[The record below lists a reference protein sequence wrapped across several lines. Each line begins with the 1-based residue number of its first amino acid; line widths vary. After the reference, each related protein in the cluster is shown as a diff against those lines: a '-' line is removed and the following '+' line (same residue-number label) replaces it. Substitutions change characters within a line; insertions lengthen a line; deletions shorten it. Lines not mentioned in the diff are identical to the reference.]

1 MQFNRNGVQ
10 VRQTQPVRALKRV
23 TRVISIDSRDRDPT
37 KYVKL
42 NGGAAVSDPG
52 DYVVYLPRP
61 FSNVTRIRL
70 KDAIIN
76 SPSSGGG
83 WTANDQY
90 LMLGIEGLNRMDET
104 APGGDRAGYAD
115 YSFAKIANP
124 NMYIPSASAVTAA
137 IFYND
142 ASFSENATSYNPP
155 IGTLD
160 RFHITFRRH
169 LPFSGIGATG
179 TNFSPATNVPLNAPI
194 VFGTGENSLTFEI
207 EYLDNVF
214 EDVSAFETFLPSMQ
228 GVGR

>member
-76 SPSSGGG
+76 APSSGGG
-83 WTANDQY
+83 WTTTDQY
-90 LMLGIEGLNRMDET
+90 VMIGIEGLNRMDET

-115 YSFAKIANP
+115 YSFAKIQNEGQVT
-124 NMYIPSASAVTAA
+124 PSTTNTGA

-142 ASFSENATSYNPP
+142 ASFSENITSYNPP

-160 RFHITFRRH
+160 RFHVTFRRH
-169 LPFSGIGATG
+169 LPFSPASATG
-179 TNFSPATNVPLNAPI
+179 TPLNAPI

>member
-1 MQFNRNGVQ
+1 MQYNRNGVQ

-42 NGGAAVSDPG
+42 NGGAAASDPG

-70 KDAIIN
+70 KDAVIN
-76 SPSSGGG
+76 APSAGGG
-83 WTANDQY
+83 WTASDQY
-90 LMLGIEGLNRMDET
+90 IMIGIEGLNRMDET

-115 YSFAKIANP
+115 YSFAKIANDGQLTP
-124 NMYIPSASAVTAA
+124 ATTNTSA

-142 ASFSENATSYNPP
+142 ASFSENITSYNPP

-160 RFHITFRRH
+160 RFHVTFRRH

>member
-10 VRQTQPVRALKRV
+10 VRQSQPVRTLKRV

-76 SPSSGGG
+76 APTGN

-90 LMLGIEGLNRMDET
+90 VMLGIEGLNRIDET

-115 YSFAKIANP
+115 YSFAKIMNT
-124 NMYIPSASAVTAA
+124 NMLTQASTGITSA
-137 IFYND
+137 IFYSDGN
-142 ASFSENATSYNPP
+142 FSEYNTSYNPP
-155 IGTLD
+155 IGTID

-194 VFGTGENSLTFEI
+194 VFGTGENTLTFEI

-228 GVGR
+228 AVPR

>member
-1 MQFNRNGVQ
+1 MQYNRNGVQ
-10 VRQTQPVRALKRV
+10 VRQSQPVRALKRV

-37 KYVKL
+37 KYVKV
-42 NGGAAVSDPG
+42 NGGATVSDPG

-70 KDAIIN
+70 KDAVIN
-76 SPSSGGG
+76 SPSATG
-83 WTANDQY
+83 WTSSDQY
-90 LMLGIEGLNRMDET
+90 VMLGIEGLNRMDET

-115 YSFAKIANP
+115 YSFAKIANT
-124 NMYIPSASAVTAA
+124 NMYIPSASGVTAA

-142 ASFSENATSYNPP
+142 SSFSEINTTYNPP

-169 LPFSGIGATG
+169 LAYSAPSATG
-179 TNFSPATNVPLNAPI
+179 TPLNAPI
-194 VFGTGENSLTFEI
+194 IFGTGENSLTLEI

-214 EDVSAFETFLPSMQ
+214 EDVSSFETFLPSVQ
-228 GVGR
+228 GVSR

>member
-1 MQFNRNGVQ
+1 MQYTRNGVQ
-10 VRQTQPVRALKRV
+10 VRQSQPVRALKRV

-37 KYVKL
+37 KYVRL
-42 NGGAAVSDPG
+42 NGGAAASDPG

-70 KDAIIN
+70 KNAIIN
-76 SPSSGGG
+76 APTGN
-83 WTANDQY
+83 WTASDQY
-90 LMLGIEGLNRMDET
+90 VMVGIEGLNRIDET

-115 YSFAKIANP
+115 YSFAKIMNY
-124 NMYIPSASAVTAA
+124 NQVTAA
-137 IFYND
+137 TTSPNAVFYTD
-142 ASFSENATSYNPP
+142 QTYDENMTVYNPP

-194 VFGTGENSLTFEI
+194 VFGSGENSLTFEI

-214 EDVSAFETFLPSMQ
+214 EDVSSFETFLPSTQ

>member
-1 MQFNRNGVQ
+1 MQYNRNGVQ

-37 KYVKL
+37 KYVRV
-42 NGGAAVSDPG
+42 NGGALGPVSDPG
-52 DYVVYLPRP
+52 DYVVYFPRS

-70 KDAIIN
+70 KSATVN
-76 SPSSGGG
+76 SPTAG

-90 LMLGIEGLNRMDET
+90 IMLGLDGLNRMDET
-104 APGGDRAGYAD
+104 APGADRAGYAD
-115 YSFAKIANP
+115 YSFAKLVNP
-124 NMYIPSASAVTAA
+124 NLVTTGTTTSNA

-142 ASFSENATSYNPP
+142 QVFAENITTYNPP

-160 RFHITFRRH
+160 RLHITFRRH

-179 TNFSPATNVPLNAPI
+179 TNFLPATNAPLDAPI
-194 VFGTGENSLTFEI
+194 VFGTGENTLTFEI

-228 GVGR
+228 GVPR